1 MRIKRKWK
9 LNKARFA
16 RSMMLLAI
24 LLTGAWFT
32 VGKITETN
40 EVSNDAYQVWVETG
54 KVPKGVKPPLFVKT
68 LWETVH
74 KMSHNVVVA
83 DEKWGYVPLTEERVN
98 WLLIVV
104 AEGRY
109 KEEHRVELQGIAERW
124 KAGNFRQ
131 ADHDH
136 NLVWKRL
143 NGTVGEATG
152 VNQNNVPEWA
162 R

>member
-1 MRIKRKWK
+1 MKAKRKLK
-9 LNKARFA
+9 LNKVRFA
-16 RSMMLLAI
+16 RSMVLLVILLA
-24 LLTGAWFT
+24 GVWFT
-32 VGKITETN
+32 VGKVTETN
-40 EVSNDAYQVWVETG
+40 EVSNDAYQVGVETG
-54 KVPKGVKPPLFVKT
+54 KVPKGVNPPLFVKT
-68 LWETVH
+68 LWKTVH

-83 DEKWGYVPLTEERVN
+83 DKKWGHVPLTEERVN

-109 KEEHRVELQGIAERW
+109 KEEYRVELQGIAKRW

-136 NLVWKRL
+136 NLVWSRL
-143 NGTVGEATG
+143 NGTVGKATG
-152 VNQNNVPEWA
+152 VSLDNIPEWA